1 MGVFDDPVFRDRYTV
16 LRLDLAD
23 HKALYETF
31 AEKVRRNE
39 PLGADVSMLKVFQ
52 SDLFQRITDTML
64 EVAGENAGLLD
75 PLDGNRSLHA
85 SGLFLQAR
93 PTTIYGGSNEIQR
106 GILAKNVLGLP
117 GG

>member
-1 MGVFDDPVFRDRYTV
+1 VFRDRYTA

-23 HKALYETF
+23 LKALYETF
-31 AEKVRRNE
+31 AEKLRRGE
-39 PLGADVSMLKVFQ
+39 PLGADVSMLKVIQ
-52 SDLFQRITDTML
+52 SELFQRITDAML
-64 EVAGENAGLLD
+64 EVAGENAGLLE
-75 PLDGNRSLHA
+75 PLDGNRALHA

-117 GG
+117 G